1 MRVVIKT
8 FFFHI
13 ICILFFTI
21 IYYSKKDLFSLN
33 NNNHLEFIDFLFL
46 STTIQAG
53 VGYSEIYPMYDTAKI
68 FMIIQQLLLI
78 STHIFTIYIFTI

>member
-1 MRVVIKT
+1 MRLVIKT

-13 ICILFFTI
+13 MCILFFTI
-21 IYYSKKDLFSLN
+21 LYYSKRHLFAIN
-33 NNNHLEFIDFLFL
+33 KTRHLDFIDFLFL

>member
-33 NNNHLEFIDFLFL
+33 KHGHLDFIDFLFL

-53 VGYSEIYPMYDTAKI
+53 VGYSEIYPMHDSAKL
-68 FMIIQQLLLI
+68 FMIIQQLLMI
-78 STHIFTIYIFTI
+78 STNIFTIYIFTI

>member
-8 FFFHI
+8 FVFHI
-13 ICILFFTI
+13 MCILFFTI

-33 NNNHLEFIDFLFL
+33 NNKHLEFIDFLFL